1 MSYLP
6 SIARRLVVALVAI
19 ACCFSLAFSNPPS
32 AFASSLL
39 SGFAALK
46 QAASSSVP
54 YGVAAADSKPVL
66 IEFYADWCSVCRA
79 MAPTVAELHDRYG
92 EQVNFVMLDIDEPQW
107 AEQVREFRVVGV
119 PYFAF
124 VSSSPCGTGD
134 RQVLQTLVGKHP
146 NVVMVEALERLL
158 SA

>member
-54 YGVAAADSKPVL
+54 YGVAAADSKP
-66 IEFYADWCSVCRA
+66 
-79 MAPTVAELHDRYG
+79 
-92 EQVNFVMLDIDEPQW
+92 
-107 AEQVREFRVVGV
+107 
-119 PYFAF
+119 
-124 VSSSPCGTGD
+124 
-134 RQVLQTLVGKHP
+134 
-146 NVVMVEALERLL
+146 
-158 SA
+158 